1 MMPQK
6 MKGVRVDAEGF
17 NHRPVSVMSDRQI
30 LRVRIDAADQRL
42 HRAAFVWMFLS
53 SVKDNNEIFVVPVQW
68 FPKTWHWEHYLQI
81 WSKADMW
88 RWLLNTLFFA
98 VVVTFLQVFTGSFA
112 AYGFSKIDFPGR
124 NTLFPIYVATMA
136 VPWQTYTIPQF
147 KMLSLAG
154 LNDTRWS
161 IILLQAFGAFG
172 VFMMKQFYDT
182 IPNELS
188 EAARLDGMSE
198 FGIYL
203 RIMLPL
209 SGPSIAAL
217 SIITF
222 TNTWNDYMGP
232 LLYLRSPELYTIQLG
247 LKTFISQYDA
257 DYAIY
262 HDRFGAV
269 RAADPHRVPAGAEA
283 VHRRHRHLRNERV
296 GHERSHFT
304 RRRLFFTVEGV
315 FPHRGCGVCDARI
328 VGLRTD
334 GMRFSAGGLFSAVS
348 RGGNMSMA
356 VRRACVVRSRYR
368 RRVRD
373 IPRPPRSASV
383 ALCRDGIWGGEG
395 VLLIRRNRS

>member
-17 NHRPVSVMSDRQI
+17 NHRPVSVMSVIARFSGYALMLLI
-30 LRVRIDAADQRL
+30 SAFIVLP
-42 HRAAFVWMFLS
+42 FVWMFLS

-112 AYGFSKIDFPGR
+112 AYGSSKIDFPGR
-124 NTLFPIYVATMA
+124 NTLFLIYVATMA
-136 VPWQTYTIPQF
+136 VPWQTYMIPQF

-257 DYAIY
+257 DYAMIMTGSVLSVLPILIV
-262 HDRFGAV
+262 FLLGQKQ
-269 RAADPHRVPAGAEA
+269 
-283 VHRRHRHLRNERV
+283 
-296 GHERSHFT
+296 FI
-304 RRRLFFTVEGV
+304 EGI
-315 FPHRGCGVCDARI
+315 A
-328 VGLRTD
+328 TS
-334 GMRFSAGGLFSAVS
+334 GMKG
-348 RGGNMSMA
+348 
-356 VRRACVVRSRYR
+356 
-368 RRVRD
+368 
-373 IPRPPRSASV
+373 
-383 ALCRDGIWGGEG
+383 
-395 VLLIRRNRS
+395 

>member
-1 MMPQK
+1 MMMLRK
-6 MKGVRVDAEGF
+6 RDGMRVDAEGF
-17 NHRPVSVMSDRQI
+17 NHRSVSVMNVIARFSGYALMLLI
-30 LRVRIDAADQRL
+30 SAFIVLP
-42 HRAAFVWMFLS
+42 FVWMFLS
-53 SVKDNNEIFVVPVQW
+53 SVKDNNEIFMVPVQW

-124 NTLFPIYVATMA
+124 NTLFLIYVATMA
-136 VPWQTYTIPQF
+136 VPWQAYMIPQF

-161 IILLQAFGAFG
+161 IILLHAFGAFG

-203 RIMLPL
+203 HIMLPL

-232 LLYLRSPELYTIQLG
+232 LLYLRSPNLYTIQLG

-257 DYAIY
+257 DYAMIMTGSVLSVLPILIVFLLGQK
-262 HDRFGAV
+262 RFI
-269 RAADPHRVPAGAEA
+269 
-283 VHRRHRHLRNERV
+283 
-296 GHERSHFT
+296 
-304 RRRLFFTVEGV
+304 EGI
-315 FPHRGCGVCDARI
+315 A
-328 VGLRTD
+328 TS
-334 GMRFSAGGLFSAVS
+334 GMKG
-348 RGGNMSMA
+348 
-356 VRRACVVRSRYR
+356 
-368 RRVRD
+368 
-373 IPRPPRSASV
+373 
-383 ALCRDGIWGGEG
+383 
-395 VLLIRRNRS
+395 